1 MRISDW
7 SSDVCSS
14 DLDSSKQ
21 FYNIAHN
28 LPVHGITVENAKVDL
43 GTFIGRKDKIVK
55 QFTGGVAQLF
65 KANKITSYFGKG
77 KLLKGNQV
85 EITGNDGSKQTI
97 AATNVILASG
107 SVQIG
112 RAHV

>member
-43 GTFIGRKDKIVK
+43 GTFIGRKAKTVK

-65 KANKITSYFGKG
+65 KANKTTRYFGKG
-77 KLLKGNQV
+77 KLLKDWTRVGSGTSVTVRVDLGGRRTIKTKNLRPTR
-85 EITGNDGSKQTI
+85 EI
-97 AATNVILASG
+97 
-107 SVQIG
+107 
-112 RAHV
+112 